1 MTDSDPTPGRP
12 PGPYWGPEWHAA
24 SGPYPSPG
32 EPTHPPTAWNGAA
45 IAALVLSLL
54 SLLLLLGLGVLGLL
68 VSLLV
73 FTPLALVFS
82 ITASVQLARRSQRG
96 IGLAVMGFLL
106 VLPGWPIT
114 AFLLW

>member
-1 MTDSDPTPGRP
+1 MMDSDQTPGRP
-12 PGPYWGPEWHAA
+12 PGPYAGPQWHAG
-24 SGPYPSPG
+24 SGPYLSPG
-32 EPTHPPTAWNGAA
+32 GPVRPPEVWNSAA
-45 IAALVLSLL
+45 IAALLLSLL

-82 ITASVQLARRSQRG
+82 IIAGIQVARRGQRG
-96 IGLAVMGFLL
+96 MGLAVMGFLL
-106 VLPGWPIT
+106 VVPGWPIT

>member
-12 PGPYWGPEWHAA
+12 PGPYMGPEWHAA
-24 SGPYPSPG
+24 AGPYLAPG
-32 EPTHPPTAWNGAA
+32 EPVHPPTAWNGAA

-73 FTPLALVFS
+73 FTPLVLVFS
-82 ITASVQLARRSQRG
+82 ITASIQVARRGQRG
-96 IGLAVMGFLL
+96 MSLAVVGFLL
-106 VLPGWPIT
+106 ALPGWPIT